1 MKKSMSS
8 QSIQQAYATTTQIL
22 FNNINSKE
30 YLQMSQESPVVSKYY
45 SLVDNPQ
52 QYCIIIQSFDMLE
65 FIFRL
70 YKTKMIDA
78 ELWSRWE
85 ATAKSMITIGQL
97 QTIED
102 DNRAEVPPGEMLRI
116 LMEDNGHIAK
126 MLRNAITVCEDNRD
140 SPTSNLRQDILDKT
154 ERRKW
159 FLYEIV
165 QGSKNAE

>member
-1 MKKSMSS
+1 MVQLGEYIQIISPIIYGGALIVSILQFSAMKKSMSS
-8 QSIQQAYATTTQIL
+8 QSVQQAYASTTQLL

-52 QYCIIIQSFDMLE
+52 QYYIIIQSFDMLE

-85 ATAKSMITIGQL
+85 ATAKSMMTIPKFK
-97 QTIED
+97 
-102 DNRAEVPPGEMLRI
+102 RVW
-116 LMEDNGHIAK
+116 
-126 MLRNAITVCEDNRD
+126 
-140 SPTSNLRQDILDKT
+140 DKT
-154 ERRKW
+154 KVAVHMNLENLLTPFDRTSIL
-159 FLYEIV
+159 LYRHKTQYE
-165 QGSKNAE
+165 SKIKS